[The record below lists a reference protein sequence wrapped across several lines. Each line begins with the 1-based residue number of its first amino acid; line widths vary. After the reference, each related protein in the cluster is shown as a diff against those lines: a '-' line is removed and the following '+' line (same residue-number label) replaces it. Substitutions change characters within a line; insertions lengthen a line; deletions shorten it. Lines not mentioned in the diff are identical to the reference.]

1 MLFLPE
7 KTRIKPEIVL
17 IETVLNPCINFLLWT
32 KQCKLYSSFFFVL
45 CMKKKIASCEKNQY
59 CRPSQNGSK
68 TSPNLK
74 LCFMKIAHRMTYI
87 QWLWLQQQNT
97 AVASKASCSLS
108 FSGLYSRPVVCFSRA
123 LTEYENTGMRL
134 PCLELLLGR
143 QAPLLYHIGLK
154 NEKKLQIKE
163 FPTLQY

>member
-1 MLFLPE
+1 MISDDHGNNLDSFRISLEAFKGPLVHKPVTGQELSFALSYSQPALAFYLF
-7 KTRIKPEIVL
+7 KI
-17 IETVLNPCINFLLWT
+17 
-32 KQCKLYSSFFFVL
+32 
-45 CMKKKIASCEKNQY
+45 KKKMY
-59 CRPSQNGSK
+59 CRPSKNNFQ

-74 LCFMKIAHRMTYI
+74 FCSLKIAHSMTYI

-154 NEKKLQIKE
+154 NEKNFKLRNWFCLI
-163 FPTLQY
+163 